1 MKKSLYLLILVF
13 LLSCSANEQ
22 EKTIILSK
30 ASANYVNW
38 LTDPNFNIVNAYDCK
53 NLDSLILL
61 ADGIVLTGGED
72 INPLMYG
79 DSSNL
84 LLCEAMD
91 FRRDTIEKK
100 LFDFALSEQIPF
112 IGICRGMQMMNV
124 AHGGTLYG
132 DIPSELGDEVIHRN
146 NGEVMH
152 DILVKCYNLDYTKMI
167 FPQIP
172 PMTPPSCDSPIVTD
186 TVFTVNS
193 WHHQGLKDIPEGIL
207 VIAESSDGLPE
218 AVIMDKKIHPFMIAV
233 QFHPERLGSDN
244 GIHKNMRSNFFNAIY
259 E

>member
-22 EKTIILSK
+22 KKTIILSK
-30 ASANYVNW
+30 ASTNYVNW

-100 LFDFALSEQIPF
+100 LFDFALSAQIPF

-167 FPQIP
+167 FPQRP
-172 PMTPPSCDSPIVTD
+172 PMTPPTCIVTD

-193 WHHQGLKDIPEGIL
+193 WHHQGLKDIAEGIL

-218 AVIMDKKIHPFMIAV
+218 AVVMEKSLHPFMIAV
-233 QFHPERLGSDN
+233 QFHPERLGADN
-244 GIHKNMRSNFFNAIY
+244 GIHKNMRKNFFDAIY
-259 E
+259 KD

>member
-1 MKKSLYLLILVF
+1 MRKSIYIIISF
-13 LLSCSANEQ
+13 LLVSCSSNGLK
-22 EKTIILSK
+22 KTIILSK
-30 ASANYVNW
+30 ASPNYVNW
-38 LTDPNFNIVNAYDCK
+38 LMDSNFNIVNAYDCN
-53 NLDSLILL
+53 NLDSLLLL

-79 DSSNL
+79 DSLNL

-100 LFDFALSEQIPF
+100 LFDFALSKQIPF
-112 IGICRGMQMMNV
+112 VGICRGMQMMNV

-132 DIPSELGDEVIHRN
+132 DIPTELGDSVVHRN

-152 DILVKCYNLDYTKMI
+152 DILVTCKNLDYVNMI
-167 FPQIP
+167 FPQVSISLP
-172 PMTPPSCDSPIVTD
+172 QSIVRD
-186 TVFTVNS
+186 TIFTVNS
-193 WHHQGLKDIPEGIL
+193 WHHQGLKDIAEGIN

-218 AVIMDKKIHPFMIAV
+218 AVIMDQNIHPFMIAV
-233 QFHPERLGSDN
+233 QFHPERLGPDN
-244 GIHKNMRSNFFNAIY
+244 EINKNMRSRFFDAIF

>member
-22 EKTIILSK
+22 KKTIILSK

-112 IGICRGMQMMNV
+112 VGICRGMQMMNV

-167 FPQIP
+167 FPQTP
-172 PMTPPSCDSPIVTD
+172 PMTPPTCVVTD

-193 WHHQGLKDIPEGIL
+193 WHHQGLKDIAEGIL

>member
-1 MKKSLYLLILVF
+1 MKKFLYLLILVF

-22 EKTIILSK
+22 KKTIILSK
-30 ASANYVNW
+30 ASTNYVNW

-100 LFDFALSEQIPF
+100 LFDFALSAQIPF

-167 FPQIP
+167 FPQTSL
-172 PMTPPSCDSPIVTD
+172 MTPPTSVVTD

-193 WHHQGLKDIPEGIL
+193 WHHQGLKDIAEGIL
-207 VIAESSDGLPE
+207 VIAESADGLPE

>member
-22 EKTIILSK
+22 KKTIILSK
-30 ASANYVNW
+30 ASTNYVNW
-38 LTDPNFNIVNAYDCK
+38 LTNPDFNIVNAYDCK
-53 NLDSLILL
+53 NLDSLVLL

-100 LFDFALSEQIPF
+100 LFDFALSAQIPF

-167 FPQIP
+167 FPQTP
-172 PMTPPSCDSPIVTD
+172 PMTSPTCVVTD

-193 WHHQGLKDIPEGIL
+193 WHHQGLKDIAEGIL

-218 AVIMDKKIHPFMIAV
+218 AVVMEKSLHPFMIAV
-233 QFHPERLGSDN
+233 QFHPERLGADN
-244 GIHKNMRSNFFNAIY
+244 GIHKNMRKNFFDAIY
-259 E
+259 QD

>member
-22 EKTIILSK
+22 KKTIILSK
-30 ASANYVNW
+30 ASTNYVNW
-38 LTDPNFNIVNAYDCK
+38 LTDPNFNVVNAYDCN

-100 LFDFALSEQIPF
+100 LFDFKSGSTSYRIS
-112 IGICRGMQMMNV
+112 CR
-124 AHGGTLYG
+124 
-132 DIPSELGDEVIHRN
+132 
-146 NGEVMH
+146 
-152 DILVKCYNLDYTKMI
+152 
-167 FPQIP
+167 
-172 PMTPPSCDSPIVTD
+172 
-186 TVFTVNS
+186 
-193 WHHQGLKDIPEGIL
+193 
-207 VIAESSDGLPE
+207 
-218 AVIMDKKIHPFMIAV
+218 AV
-233 QFHPERLGSDN
+233 QRLIGRPS
-244 GIHKNMRSNFFNAIY
+244 GVS
-259 E
+259 

>member
-22 EKTIILSK
+22 KKTIILSK
-30 ASANYVNW
+30 ASTNYVNW

-167 FPQIP
+167 FPQRP
-172 PMTPPSCDSPIVTD
+172 PMTPPTCIVTD

-193 WHHQGLKDIPEGIL
+193 WHHQGLKDIAEGIL

>member
-1 MKKSLYLLILVF
+1 MKKYLSLLIFVF
-13 LLSCSANEQ
+13 FLSCSNQQ
-22 EKTIILSK
+22 EKKTVILSK
-30 ASANYVNW
+30 ASTNYTNW
-38 LTDPNFNIVNAYDCK
+38 LTSPDFNIVNAYTVN
-53 NLDSLILL
+53 NLDSLMLV

-100 LFDFALSEQIPF
+100 LFDYALSEQIPF
-112 IGICRGMQMMNV
+112 VGICRGMQMMNV

-152 DILVKCYNLDYTKMI
+152 DILVKCDNLDYTKMI
-167 FPQIP
+167 FPQVT
-172 PMTPPSCDSPIVTD
+172 PMTSPTSVVID
-186 TVFTVNS
+186 TVFRVNS
-193 WHHQGLKDIPEGIL
+193 WHHQGLKDIADGII
-207 VIAESSDGLPE
+207 VIAESYDGLPE
-218 AVIMDKKIHPFMIAV
+218 AVIMDKKVHPFMIAV
-233 QFHPERLGSDN
+233 QFHPERLGTEN
-244 GIHKNMRSNFFNAIY
+244 GIHKNMRKNFFDAIY
-259 E
+259 KD